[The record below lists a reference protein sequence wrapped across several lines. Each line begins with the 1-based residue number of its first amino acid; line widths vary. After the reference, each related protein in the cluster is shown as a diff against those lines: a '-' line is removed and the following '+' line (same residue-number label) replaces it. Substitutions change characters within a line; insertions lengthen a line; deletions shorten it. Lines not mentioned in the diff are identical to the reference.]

1 MAAEKGP
8 NSQLQTGIIFNTIS
22 QALLGAAE
30 AGYRKCWIIQNGYFS
45 HRSGGFMPLKLVPI
59 LLLVLFLLG
68 CSENSASVSS
78 PQHSSEASFL
88 VFFLDPNGRPCQ
100 MQDAILKDM
109 AAELEGIVKLRYVS
123 TTVPADLDYFYSF
136 GIRGL
141 PALLLADASGKEIRR
156 LPPGVRSAE
165 EIRGLLRFSSGK

>member
-1 MAAEKGP
+1 
-8 NSQLQTGIIFNTIS
+8 
-22 QALLGAAE
+22 
-30 AGYRKCWIIQNGYFS
+30 
-45 HRSGGFMPLKLVPI
+45 MPLRLVFM
-59 LLLVLFLLG
+59 LLFVLFLVG

-78 PQHSSEASFL
+78 PQRPSEVYSL

-109 AAELEGIVKLRYVS
+109 AAELEGIVKLRYVL
-123 TTVPADLDYFYSF
+123 TTVPSDLNYFYSF

-156 LPPGVRSAE
+156 LPPGVKSAE
-165 EIRGLLRFSSGK
+165 EIRGLLQFASGK